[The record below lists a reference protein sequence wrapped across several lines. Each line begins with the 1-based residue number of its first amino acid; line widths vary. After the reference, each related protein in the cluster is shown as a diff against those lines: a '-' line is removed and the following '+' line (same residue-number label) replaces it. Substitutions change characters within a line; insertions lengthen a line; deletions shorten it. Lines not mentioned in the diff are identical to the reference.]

1 MSFQTTPSGER
12 LHIVFFGR
20 CNTGKSSLANA
31 LTGQNMSLVSHVR
44 GTTTDP
50 VRKTM
55 ELLPLGPVVIID
67 TPGFDDESE
76 LGGMRIQK
84 TREILAKTDIAV
96 LVADAGQGL
105 DETDR
110 RLLAVFKKQNI
121 AHIIAYNKCDL
132 IDVEMPAGKNEL
144 FVSAKTGWNIG
155 ALKEMLGAVAKNR
168 KQYRP
173 IVADILRPKQLVM
186 LVIPIDEA
194 APKGRLILP
203 QQMVMREL
211 LDSGCMVTA
220 CRDSELTRMLSALA
234 EKPALVITDS
244 QVFKAAAAAV
254 PETILLTSFSI
265 LMARYKGMLGTL
277 VEGAEQLG
285 ALKDGDKV
293 LISEGCTHHR
303 QCNDIGTVKLPHWIK
318 AYSGVQP
325 EYTFT
330 SGGDFPQDLC
340 LYRLVIHCGGCMLN
354 ESEMKNRIQ
363 QTADAGVPIVNYGIA
378 IAQMHGILQ
387 RALQPFNK
395 TGRCH

>member
-12 LHIVFFGR
+12 LHIVFFGK

-84 TREILAKTDIAV
+84 TREILTKTDIAV

-110 RLLAVFKKQNI
+110 RLLAVFKERKI
-121 AHIIAYNKCDL
+121 AHIIVYNKSDL
-132 IDVEMPAGKNEL
+132 IEAPAGKNEL
-144 FVSAKTGWNIG
+144 FVSTKTGWNIG
-155 ALKEMLGAVAKNR
+155 AFKEMLGAVAKNR

-173 IVADILRPKQLVM
+173 IVADILRPNQLVM

-254 PETILLTSFSI
+254 PETIPLTSFSI

-277 VEGAEQLG
+277 VEGAEQL
-285 ALKDGDKV
+285 
-293 LISEGCTHHR
+293 
-303 QCNDIGTVKLPHWIK
+303 
-318 AYSGVQP
+318 
-325 EYTFT
+325 
-330 SGGDFPQDLC
+330 
-340 LYRLVIHCGGCMLN
+340 
-354 ESEMKNRIQ
+354 
-363 QTADAGVPIVNYGIA
+363 
-378 IAQMHGILQ
+378 
-387 RALQPFNK
+387 
-395 TGRCH
+395 

>member
-12 LHIVFFGR
+12 LHIVFFGK

-132 IDVEMPAGKNEL
+132 IDVEMSAGKNEL

-155 ALKEMLGAVAKNR
+155 AFKEMLGAVAKNR
-168 KQYRP
+168 KQDRP
-173 IVADILRPKQLVM
+173 IVADILRPNQLVM

-203 QQMVMREL
+203 QQMVMRDI
-211 LDSGCMVTA
+211 LDSGCMLTA
-220 CRDSELTRMLSALA
+220 CRDSELKRMLSALA

-340 LYRLVIHCGGCMLN
+340 PYRLVIHCGGCMLN

-363 QTADAGVPIVNYGIA
+363 QAADAGVPIVNYGIA